1 MEPNIFL
8 IAAAVLAAAA
18 LTWLIIRF
26 FFAPQQG
33 TAGTLTDG
41 MQTATITVKG
51 GYSPAVIEMQAGTPI
66 TLTFDRQETGECTSH
81 VVFGDLA
88 LDAMLPGN
96 VRTDV
101 QLPALPAGEYPFA
114 CGMNMVH
121 GLLRV
126 TGDGGSETANVGSAG
141 TTTARPAAA
150 TTSAATASTTPAS
163 PTDALTAER
172 RESEER
178 TKEIRQLTRLVIIG
192 TVLTLPVFA
201 PMMLMLLPGGHAIVP
216 MWLMNPWLQALLV
229 TPVMFYCGAPIHRV
243 GWPAL
248 IHRAPDMNSLVTLGT
263 TAAYVYSLALCVMSS
278 LFPEGSREP
287 YFESVGVVITLVL
300 VGRLLETKA
309 REGTGKAVQ
318 SLIKLRPRTAH
329 ILTANADAEHTDWY
343 HDANVRDITIDDVKT
358 GDLLVVHAGERI
370 PVDGEIVDGEA
381 TVDESM
387 ITGESK
393 PVVKTADTH
402 AADHDGS
409 ANDSTSPAARSL
421 TGATVLLKGDLLMRA
436 TQVGGETV
444 LAQIIAMVSRAQATK
459 APVQKLADKIAR
471 IFVPAV
477 MIVAVWT
484 FAIWLAIGPE
494 PRLAHALVTAVSVL
508 IIACPCALGLA
519 TPLSVTAAMGLGATN
534 GVLVTS
540 AKALEQAHDIR
551 TVVFDKTGTIT
562 RGVVDADTTGGA
574 APSYEHDPVKE
585 GSREAVAAL
594 RAAGVRTVM
603 LSGDRAEVAVRIAR
617 EVGIDTVIAQ
627 VKPDGKAYWIRQLQA
642 ARDLTHDTH
651 AVRTDKTA
659 AATSATAPSPTIGN
673 VPDGLIAMV
682 GDGINDAPAL
692 AQADLGI
699 AIGTGTD
706 VAMQSADVTLM
717 NGDLRGVLKTINL
730 SNATMRN
737 IRENLAWAFGY
748 NVIGIPVAAGVLY
761 PFTGWLLSPMIA
773 GLAMAL
779 SSVCLVLNA
788 NRLHG
793 VRISDVAVPADGDDT
808 TRIAATADETAT
820 ATSTREPQV
829 IIDEHTELTHL
840 EPNGQSHGS
849 DSTMST
855 NSNDKEHPMDMHHM
869 HMHAAPTDGETATD
883 PVCGMTVAVTAD
895 AITREYNGKTY
906 YFCGEHCAN
915 NFAKAPQIFLEQ

>member
-1 MEPNIFL
+1 MDNIFL
-8 IAAAVLAAAA
+8 TAAALIIAAA
-18 LTWLIIRF
+18 LTWLILRF
-26 FFAPQQG
+26 FFSPQRG
-33 TAGTLTDG
+33 TAGTMGDG
-41 MQTATITVKG
+41 VQTATITVKG
-51 GYSPAVIEMQAGTPI
+51 GYSPAVVEMKAGTPI

-81 VVFGDLA
+81 VVFGDLG

-96 VRTDV
+96 ERTDV
-101 QLPALPAGEYPFA
+101 TLPALPAGEYPFA

-126 TGDGGSETANVGSAG
+126 TGESGETADP
-141 TTTARPAAA
+141 TAPIAAA
-150 TTSAATASTTPAS
+150 TTPVSNPA
-163 PTDALTAER
+163 TDALAAER

-178 TKEIRQLTRLVIIG
+178 TKEIRHLTKLVAVG
-192 TVLTLPVFA
+192 TILTLPVFV
-201 PMMLMLLPGGHAIVP
+201 PMMVALVNHDLVP
-216 MWLMNPWLQALLV
+216 MWLMNPWLQAVLI

-248 IHRAPDMNSLVTLGT
+248 IHRAPDMNSLVSLGT
-263 TAAYVYSLALCVMSS
+263 TAAYLYSLALCVASS
-278 LFPEGSREP
+278 AFPEGSREP

-318 SLIKLRPRTAH
+318 SLIKLRPRIAH
-329 ILTANADAEHTDWY
+329 ALISPDGSIPGISPDAEPTAANGSPAWLDPANS
-343 HDANVRDITIDDVKT
+343 HDVDIDQVTV
-358 GDLLVVHAGERI
+358 GDLLVVRAGERI
-370 PVDGEIVDGEA
+370 PVDGVVVAGEA

-393 PVVKTADTH
+393 PVVRS
-402 AADHDGS
+402 AAGS
-409 ANDSTSPAARSL
+409 GKSAAVPV
-421 TGATVLLKGDLLMRA
+421 TGATVLRKGNIVIRT
-436 TQVGGETV
+436 TQVGGDTV
-444 LAQIIAMVSRAQATK
+444 LAQIVAMVARAQATK
-459 APVQKLADKIAR
+459 APMQKLADRIAR

-477 MIVAVWT
+477 FIVAVWT
-484 FAIWLAIGPE
+484 FAIWLSFGPA
-494 PRLAHALVTAVSVL
+494 PQLAHALVTAVSVL

-519 TPLSVTAAMGLGATN
+519 TPLSVTAATGLGATN

-540 AKALEQAHDIR
+540 AKALEQAREIR

-562 RGVVDADTTGGA
+562 RGVVDADA
-574 APSYEHDPVKE
+574 SFDKPSYESDPIKD

-594 RAAGVRTVM
+594 RAAGIRTVM
-603 LSGDRAEVAVRIAR
+603 LSGDRAEVAGRVAA

-627 VKPDGKAYWIRQLQA
+627 VKPDGKAYWIQQLQA
-642 ARDLTHDTH
+642 SRDG
-651 AVRTDKTA
+651 KTA
-659 AATSATAPSPTIGN
+659 NGTVSATAGTAANTTPDATISG

-730 SNATMRN
+730 SNAMMRN
-737 IRENLAWAFGY
+737 VRENLAWAFGY
-748 NVIGIPVAAGVLY
+748 NLIGIPVAAGLLY

-788 NRLHG
+788 NRLHRVKIG
-793 VRISDVAVPADGDDT
+793 DTAIAGAAPAHGT
-808 TRIAATADETAT
+808 HEV
-820 ATSTREPQV
+820 REPQV
-829 IIDEHTELTHL
+829 IIDERTELTHL
-840 EPNGQSHGS
+840 ESGSAPIGGS
-849 DSTMST
+849 DDSDDHTHQGT
-855 NSNDKEHPMDMHHM
+855 ADHGGTRHDKENHMDMHNAHHM
-869 HMHAAPTDGETATD
+869 MHTADANAGETATD
-883 PVCGMTVAVTAD
+883 PVCGMTVSVND
-895 AITREYNGKTY
+895 EAITREYEGKTY
-906 YFCGEHCAN
+906 YFCGEHCAA

>member
-1 MEPNIFL
+1 MVYHSHQEILHITTLGTCKTHNTYRDRQRRDESKLMEPNIFP
-8 IAAAVLAAAA
+8 IAAALLAAAA

-26 FFAPQQG
+26 FFAPRQG
-33 TAGTLTDG
+33 STGTMTNG
-41 MQTATITVKG
+41 IQTATITVRG
-51 GYSPAVIEMQAGTPI
+51 GYSPSVIDMKAGTPI

-88 LDAMLPGN
+88 IDAMLPGN
-96 VRTDV
+96 TRTDV
-101 QLPALPAGEYPFA
+101 HLPALPAGDYPFA

-126 TGDGGSETANVGSAG
+126 TGDSNATVSANTVSSAK
-141 TTTARPAAA
+141 
-150 TTSAATASTTPAS
+150 ATAPA
-163 PTDALTAER
+163 DALSAER

-178 TKEIRQLTRLVIIG
+178 TKEIRHLLQLVIIG

-201 PMMLMLLPGGHAIVP
+201 PMMLMLIPSAHNVVP
-216 MWLMNPWLQALLV
+216 MWLTNPWLQALLI

-248 IHRAPDMNSLVTLGT
+248 IHRDPDMNSLVTLGT
-263 TAAYVYSLALCVMSS
+263 SAAYLYSLALCVASS
-278 LFPEGSREP
+278 LFPQGSREP

-329 ILTANADAEHTDWY
+329 RIDNPDSLDNSLGHGAANNNSTANWRTPANA
-343 HDANVRDITIDDVKT
+343 HDIDIDSVHT

-370 PVDGEIVDGEA
+370 PVDGELVDGEA
-381 TVDESM
+381 RVDESM

-393 PVVKTADTH
+393 PVDKTAQSVQLNKRT
-402 AADHDGS
+402 
-409 ANDSTSPAARSL
+409 L
-421 TGATVLLKGDLLMRA
+421 TGATVVLTGDLLMRA
-436 TQVGGETV
+436 TQVGGDTV
-444 LAQIIAMVSRAQATK
+444 LAQIIEMVSRAQATK
-459 APVQKLADKIAR
+459 APVQKLADRIAR
-471 IFVPAV
+471 VFVPAV
-477 MIVAVWT
+477 MIIAVWT
-484 FAIWLAIGPE
+484 FAIWFAFGPE
-494 PRLAHALVTAVSVL
+494 PKLAHALVTAVSVL

-540 AKALEQAHDIR
+540 AKALEQARDIR

-562 RGVVDADTTGGA
+562 RGVVDTDTTAGS
-574 APSYEHDPVKE
+574 PSYEHDPVKV
-585 GSREAVAAL
+585 GSREAVSAL
-594 RAAGVRTVM
+594 HAAGVRTVM
-603 LSGDRAEVAVRIAR
+603 LSGDRAEVAARVAR

-627 VKPDGKAYWIRQLQA
+627 VKPDGKAYWIERLQKERGDRA
-642 ARDLTHDTH
+642 
-651 AVRTDKTA
+651 
-659 AATSATAPSPTIGN
+659 N
-673 VPDGLIAMV
+673 GLIAMV

-692 AQADLGI
+692 AQADLGL

-717 NGDLRGVLKTINL
+717 NGDLRGVVKTINL
-730 SNATMRN
+730 SNVTMRN

-748 NVIGIPVAAGVLY
+748 NVIGIPIAAGILY

-788 NRLHG
+788 NRLHAASINRLDITANAAKSS
-793 VRISDVAVPADGDDT
+793 VDT
-808 TRIAATADETAT
+808 H
-820 ATSTREPQV
+820 EPRV

-840 EPNGQSHGS
+840 ESDGQNHGS
-849 DSTMST
+849 TTTMST
-855 NSNDKEHPMDMHHM
+855 INNKEQHMDMHHM
-869 HMHAAPTDGETATD
+869 HMSNEPIDGETATD
-883 PVCGMTVAVTAD
+883 PVCGMTVAVKSD

-906 YFCGEHCAN
+906 YFCGEHCAK
-915 NFAKAPQIFLEQ
+915 NFDKAPQIFLEQ